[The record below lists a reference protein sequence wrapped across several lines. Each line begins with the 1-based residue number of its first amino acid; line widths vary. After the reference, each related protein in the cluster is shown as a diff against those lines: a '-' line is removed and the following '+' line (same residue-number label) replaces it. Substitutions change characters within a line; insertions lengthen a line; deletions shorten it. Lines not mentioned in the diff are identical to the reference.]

1 MMDSRLT
8 DFQSTM
14 VELQRQLNTHVK
26 PYIEKA
32 GAEKEWEQIQQLYS
46 QKLYATKPEVM
57 VYGIYNA
64 GKSSIINELLGED
77 RAKVDDVP
85 TTDKVEYYDWHGYRL
100 ADTPG
105 VCAPIE
111 HEKVTTEHLKKADV
125 VLFVMATTG
134 SNEKKENYERMKD
147 IIDAG
152 KKVIIVLNDKSGDLF
167 NPDREQNIAAIKVK
181 VVENMKQMGIED
193 VEKKY
198 IIIFVNA
205 LRAQKGRQKEN
216 KILLE
221 KSNME
226 ELRTVIIQDLKKT
239 NRFAILA
246 NTVHE
251 IETLLE
257 IIVQKYQKTISTSDA
272 GYINELLG
280 EIRIARQEVR
290 NNMGSYIDRIADQL
304 AGELP
309 LLIWPKNA
317 EPNPQANAMVT
328 EKTNH
333 ACELIRQK
341 LANEIKNT
349 VAELS
354 SQIDELQIPDCSVEF
369 KAENLQVSL
378 PADHGDDKSSTM
390 AADILGGIKEVLE
403 SIIQES
409 KDHKKNYPA
418 IKTASTTA
426 GTAATVAAGSLLGE
440 TAATTLGKGVLLPV
454 VTTFPSIPPVIGY
467 MVLKKILDFIFSD
480 KNKNMKEQIER
491 ENERE
496 EQRIAMIQQAREE
509 LSQRCRYVAESFA
522 DEVKIQIES
531 DLLNVFNS
539 IEMPIK
545 EANGKLKT
553 KDRKIQEDIAALH
566 EILSDYHKLEGQL
579 RLSSAEQ

>member
-1 MMDSRLT
+1 
-8 DFQSTM
+8 M

-46 QKLYATKPEVM
+46 QKLNATNPEVM

-64 GKSSIINELLGED
+64 GKSSIINELIGED

-105 VCAPIE
+105 VCAPIK

-152 KKVIIVLNDKSGDLF
+152 KKVIIVLNDKNGDLF

-198 IIIFVNA
+198 FIICVNA
-205 LRAQKGRQKEN
+205 LRAKKGREKRNE
-216 KILLE
+216 KLLE

-226 ELRTVIIQDLKKT
+226 ELRMVIIQELKKT

-257 IIVQKYQKTISTSDA
+257 IIVQKYQKTISTSDT

-280 EIRIARQEVR
+280 EIRVARQEVR
-290 NNMGSYIDRIADQL
+290 NNMSSYVDRMADRL

-309 LLIWPKNA
+309 LLIWPKNT
-317 EPNPQANAMVT
+317 EPNPQADAMVT

-333 ACELIRQK
+333 ALELIRQK
-341 LANEIKNT
+341 LTNEIKST

-354 SQIDELQIPDCSVEF
+354 SQIDEMQIPDCSIEF

-390 AADILGGIKEVLE
+390 AADILDGIKEVLE

-440 TAATTLGKGVLLPV
+440 TAATTLGKGVLPPV
-454 VTTFPSIPPVIGY
+454 VTTVPSIPPVIGY

-496 EQRIAMIQQAREE
+496 EQRVAMIQQAREE

-531 DLLNVFNS
+531 KLLDVFKS

-545 EANGKLKT
+545 EANGRLKE
-553 KDRKIQEDIAALH
+553 KDRESQEDMAAMH
-566 EILSDYHKLEGQL
+566 EILNEYHKLEGQL